1 MRVNSATAALRI
13 AHLIESDGPGGA
25 EQVVVHLATSLQ
37 ASGAQSVVFVPA
49 NGEGWLARQLEGS
62 GVAVEYFDLN
72 RPLSP
77 ACARQVA
84 AALRRHDVQIA
95 HSHEFSMAVY
105 GAWASWLAG
114 IPHVITMHG
123 GRYYADRLRR
133 RLALGLSVT
142 LSERTIAVSSQLA
155 GDLRRD
161 LIAPASRI
169 SMIPNGVRSSRTE
182 LPTLRAELRLRADD
196 RLLVSI
202 GNLYPVKGHEY
213 LLEAIARLND
223 RHAHLAIAG
232 RGLLAETLAAR
243 ARDLGIGDRVHLL
256 GLRSDVSAVLA
267 AADIFVLPSLS
278 EGLPLALLEA
288 MFAGCPIVASDVG
301 EIGRAL
307 DDGAAGLLV
316 PPGDAPALAAALN
329 SLLGHPAQARELGER
344 AARRAAVE
352 YDVTQMVRRYTAVYE
367 EALTPRRAAQPAAA
381 EISLGK

>member
-1 MRVNSATAALRI
+1 
-13 AHLIESDGPGGA
+13 
-25 EQVVVHLATSLQ
+25 
-37 ASGAQSVVFVPA
+37 VVFVPA

-62 GVAVEYFDLN
+62 GVAVEQFDLD

-84 AALRRHDVQIA
+84 AAFRRHRVQIA

-105 GAWASWLAG
+105 GGWASWLSG

-133 RLALGLSVT
+133 RLALGLAVT
-142 LSERTIAVSSQLA
+142 LSARTLAVSSPLA
-155 GDLRRD
+155 DDLRRD

-169 SMIPNGVRSSRTE
+169 SMIANGVRSSRRE
-182 LPTLRAELRLRADD
+182 RPTLRAELRLRADD

-223 RHAHLAIAG
+223 RHATVHLAIAG
-232 RGLLAETLAAR
+232 RGLLADTLAAH

-301 EIGRAL
+301 DIGRAL
-307 DDGAAGLLV
+307 DSGAAGLLV
-316 PPGDAPALAAALN
+316 PPGDAPALAAALD
-329 SLLGHPAQARELGER
+329 SLLGDPARAGELGGR
-344 AARRAAVE
+344 AARRAAAE
-352 YDVTQMVRRYTAVYE
+352 YDVRHMVRRYTAIYE
-367 EALTPRRAAQPAAA
+367 EALIPRRAARPAAA
-381 EISLGK
+381 EVSLGK